1 VSLDA
6 LLEPWSSGLMRRA
19 LLESVLAGLLCGALG
34 CFVLVRGLAFLGEG
48 TAHTIVLGVALA
60 VLVGAPA
67 GLGAVLVAGLTVV
80 LAQVIGSDARFGADA
95 AMGVVMPSLFGAG
108 VALAAVAPGYRTQL
122 EDVLFGSV
130 LAVTEADLAL
140 AAGVA
145 LVAALVLLLAGK
157 ELVLASFDRPMAAA
171 MGYPVRALDLLL
183 LGLLA
188 LAAVVALRAVGNVL
202 LAALLLG
209 PPATAR
215 LVCRRFWSMAALAAG
230 LGAAAG
236 VAGLALTWHLDV
248 GAGPAIVLVVTALYL
263 VTALAARLR
272 GAVATA

>member
-1 VSLDA
+1 
-6 LLEPWSSGLMRRA
+6 M
-19 LLESVLAGLLCGALG
+19 
-34 CFVLVRGLAFLGEG
+34 
-48 TAHTIVLGVALA
+48 GVP
-60 VLVGAPA
+60 V
-67 GLGAVLVAGLTVV
+67 GLGAVLVAGATVV
-80 LAQVIGSDARFGADA
+80 LAQAVGDDPRFGPDA

-108 VALAAVAPGYRTQL
+108 VALAAVVPGYRSRL

-130 LAVTEADLAL
+130 LGVTGTDLAL

-145 LVAALVLLLAGK
+145 LLAALVLGLAGK
-157 ELVLASFDRPMAAA
+157 ELVLVSFDRPAAAA

-183 LGLLA
+183 LGLVA

-215 LVCRRFWSMAALAAG
+215 LVSRRFWPMAGLAAG

-236 VAGLALTWHLDV
+236 LAGLLLTWHLEV
-248 GAGPAIVLVVTALYL
+248 GAGPAIVLVVVGAYL
-263 VTALAARLR
+263 VVAAGARLR
-272 GAVATA
+272 GVVSPA